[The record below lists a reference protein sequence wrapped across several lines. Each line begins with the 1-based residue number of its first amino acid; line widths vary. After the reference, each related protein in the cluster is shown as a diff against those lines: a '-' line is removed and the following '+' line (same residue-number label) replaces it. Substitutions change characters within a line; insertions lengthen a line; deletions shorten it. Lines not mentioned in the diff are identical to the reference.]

1 MNNNIV
7 QGIATVVG
15 IGALLLGVGYV
26 ANLQGSNTIVLTE
39 QGFSPREITITL
51 GETVTFINKRDK
63 FFWPAS
69 DFHPTHT
76 AYAEFDAREALS
88 PGSSWKFTFTES
100 GLFKYHDH
108 LAPFFF
114 GIIQVKN
121 EEGEIVDRC
130 EDRGGDLACWQD
142 QIFIALAEK
151 GISGAYDMISK
162 LYESQPTFAQSCH
175 FIAHNIGL
183 ASYGFYRENPQSVMS
198 PKASTCASGFY
209 HGFMEAYLGAT
220 GDVAK
225 ASATC
230 DEIGSVLSLSA
241 PDARFQCYHGIGHGT
256 LEQSIGGKGTFGNLN
271 DMVNGALL
279 QCEEASQGEE
289 ERFRCASGIF
299 NGIANFYINGEY
311 GLDPFKENPLRLCA
325 RQKGI
330 YQEAC
335 YGNMNSVLYWMTDN
349 NFVEATRRALDGVN
363 DSQVDT
369 VVTYLAGLYAFDS
382 LPSINTKEVL
392 ERCRELAPHTLLCI
406 EGFTHGLLEHGPPET
421 EYETALTFCSYI
433 GFSPDE
439 RNTCYSEALS
449 ELPGWYSAEKTQEI
463 CNNLTP
469 NLQHYC
475 KE

>member
-198 PKASTCASGFY
+198 PKG
-209 HGFMEAYLGAT
+209 
-220 GDVAK
+220 
-225 ASATC
+225 
-230 DEIGSVLSLSA
+230 
-241 PDARFQCYHGIGHGT
+241 GI
-256 LEQSIGGKGTFGNLN
+256 SW
-271 DMVNGALL
+271 
-279 QCEEASQGEE
+279 
-289 ERFRCASGIF
+289 R
-299 NGIANFYINGEY
+299 
-311 GLDPFKENPLRLCA
+311 
-325 RQKGI
+325 
-330 YQEAC
+330 
-335 YGNMNSVLYWMTDN
+335 YW
-349 NFVEATRRALDGVN
+349 
-363 DSQVDT
+363 
-369 VVTYLAGLYAFDS
+369 
-382 LPSINTKEVL
+382 
-392 ERCRELAPHTLLCI
+392 
-406 EGFTHGLLEHGPPET
+406 
-421 EYETALTFCSYI
+421 
-433 GFSPDE
+433 
-439 RNTCYSEALS
+439 
-449 ELPGWYSAEKTQEI
+449 
-463 CNNLTP
+463 
-469 NLQHYC
+469 
-475 KE
+475 